1 MLPVLKFKI
10 RFQCANLIYLQPK
23 HAFKTIV
30 TKMVLK
36 WRSKMLRLLETIF
49 EKRET
54 THSFESKFTKMH
66 IRINAN
72 LGEFPNKKD
81 NHSFIRSI
89 IILNFQQNEKYG
101 VESMFHEAWSIER
114 LILSWKSKFVNY
126 GPENKEKDTTKIV
139 ISPPQTRID
148 DVKAKI
154 KSWMPIRGLGLSRTL
169 AIFYFF

>member
-1 MLPVLKFKI
+1 
-10 RFQCANLIYLQPK
+10 
-23 HAFKTIV
+23 
-30 TKMVLK
+30 MVLK

-89 IILNFQQNEKYG
+89 ILNFNRTKNMGLSQCFMK
-101 VESMFHEAWSIER
+101 HEA
-114 LILSWKSKFVNY
+114 LN
-126 GPENKEKDTTKIV
+126 D
-139 ISPPQTRID
+139 
-148 DVKAKI
+148 
-154 KSWMPIRGLGLSRTL
+154 
-169 AIFYFF
+169 